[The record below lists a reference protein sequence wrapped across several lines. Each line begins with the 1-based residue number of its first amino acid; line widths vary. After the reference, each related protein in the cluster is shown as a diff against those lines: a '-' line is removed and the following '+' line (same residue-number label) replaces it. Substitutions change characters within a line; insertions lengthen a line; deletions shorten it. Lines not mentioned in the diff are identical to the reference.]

1 MDLSQYVEDETTS
14 LTQVNE
20 QVFSQA
26 GRNYPKK
33 EIGKSKPAN
42 EPRGEKQKTPDPVSN
57 GRMDVGEYL
66 KEKVVLPK
74 PVRTFTRKPHIDI
87 KPVEKV
93 RQEIQEIIDSLD
105 KIRFDFSDI
114 FDEEEDLQASRQHTF
129 YRNTS

>member
-20 QVFSQA
+20 QMYSQA

-42 EPRGEKQKTPDPVSN
+42 ESRGEKQKAADPVCK

-66 KEKVVLPK
+66 REKAVLPK
-74 PVRTFTRKPHIDI
+74 PVRTFSQKPHIDI

-114 FDEEEDLQASRQHTF
+114 FDEEDSRQLTF
-129 YRNTS
+129 YQNAS

>member
-20 QVFSQA
+20 QVYSQA
-26 GRNYPKK
+26 GRNYTHK
-33 EIGKSKPAN
+33 EIGKSRPAN
-42 EPRGEKQKTPDPVSN
+42 EPRGEKQKPSDLVCN

-66 KEKVVLPK
+66 REKVVLPK
-74 PVRTFTRKPHIDI
+74 PVRIFTQKPHIDI

-105 KIRFDFSDI
+105 KIRFDFSDV
-114 FDEEEDLQASRQHTF
+114 FDEEEDLQANRQHTF
-129 YRNTS
+129 YQNAS

>member
-20 QVFSQA
+20 QVYSQA

-33 EIGKSKPAN
+33 ESGKSKPAN
-42 EPRGEKQKTPDPVSN
+42 EPRGEKQKTPDIVSN
-57 GRMDVGEYL
+57 GRMDVGEFL
-66 KEKVVLPK
+66 RDKVALPK
-74 PVRTFTRKPHIDI
+74 PARTFSQKPHIDI

-105 KIRFDFSDI
+105 KIRFDFSDV
-114 FDEEEDLQASRQHTF
+114 FDEEEDLQANRQHTF
-129 YRNTS
+129 YRNAS